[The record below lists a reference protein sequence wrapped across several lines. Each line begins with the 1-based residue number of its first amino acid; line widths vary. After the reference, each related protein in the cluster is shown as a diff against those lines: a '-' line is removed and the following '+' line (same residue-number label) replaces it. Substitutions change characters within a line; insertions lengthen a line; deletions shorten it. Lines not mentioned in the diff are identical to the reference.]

1 MVFQTTW
8 TESLGE
14 RLTHPWAR
22 PKSRLLLLW
31 TQNPEIPDH
40 PHPQQPPDL
49 IYTCIPDPSLS
60 PAFCVRSTSP
70 WANLGFLNCHL
81 VAKAENNIS
90 AHLCPEKSVQ
100 ALGGVPML
108 GLGWEGEYALHSLP
122 GKAPSVASVLSQGL
136 IFTHSFSHS
145 FNRLNA
151 HSMLRHQWQE
161 LGRYTL

>member
-40 PHPQQPPDL
+40 PHAQQPPDL

-60 PAFCVRSTSP
+60 PTFSVRSPTSP
-70 WANLGFLNCHL
+70 WVLRENLGLLNCHL

-100 ALGGVPML
+100 ALGGVPVL
-108 GLGWEGEYALHSLP
+108 GLGVG
-122 GKAPSVASVLSQGL
+122 G
-136 IFTHSFSHS
+136 
-145 FNRLNA
+145 
-151 HSMLRHQWQE
+151 
-161 LGRYTL
+161 